1 MKCEEHVCKHFI
13 AFLTNHDPLYK
24 CQLGFG
30 AKRKAGD
37 LSFWPTV
44 ARTTLS
50 NNLLCYSVSDM
61 KVKYISHPQD
71 ASMLHSF
78 TLRQQLQTARQG
90 EYIYIISILCH
101 ILKPRCNEPQVGYQ

>member
-1 MKCEEHVCKHFI
+1 MFANTSLLFLLITIHCINVSWVLELKEKQAISHFG
-13 AFLTNHDPLYK
+13 L
-24 CQLGFG
+24 
-30 AKRKAGD
+30 
-37 LSFWPTV
+37 

-50 NNLLCYSVSDM
+50 NDLLCYSVSDM